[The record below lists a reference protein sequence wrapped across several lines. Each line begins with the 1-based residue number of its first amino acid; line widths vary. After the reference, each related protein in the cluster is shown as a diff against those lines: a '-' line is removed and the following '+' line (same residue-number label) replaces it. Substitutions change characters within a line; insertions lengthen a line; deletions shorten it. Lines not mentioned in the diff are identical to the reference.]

1 MTRNSLLG
9 TPFTEVQTSSFDE
22 PDLTFIFSFHAS
34 IHVTLDLMKRTV
46 LLIGLLFLFACLTFA
61 QAISYT
67 VQVVAFSDEP
77 RARRVQSELASQG
90 YPAYLIAVPTA
101 QGQVYRIRVGA
112 FANRAAAALFAQ
124 TMPSV
129 EGSTPS
135 PALAEGGVPPG
146 LIPLA
151 PALLGQ
157 YDVTTTLVQVFPW
170 PTTDVPQQDSSTP
183 VESEPTDLSAI
194 AEQNEEAT
202 VEDAEQSDDEVS
214 SEESNTTNNV
224 GANDSDANDL
234 DTNNSDASNADPATT
249 DEPSQTD
256 LEEETSTD
264 NAEET
269 DVVAQTEETWEAEQ
283 TQSLMVIR
291 TQPRDA
297 SQQAHYRVG
306 DLEFDAWKAAPGENG
321 EIVRVRSL
329 SVWPEDWQNVSEAER
344 DQYRETVLANV
355 AGDLDLTSQQ
365 VEPFVF
371 ELENQAPFVVLVERF
386 DLETETA
393 ERLRAIG
400 QPRPNEENLGLRSD
414 GPSSFFGESISIPL
428 PATNTVFEPSS
439 TSEASNEIIGNG
451 WQARSD
457 GDYITLL
464 VDDKEWRAANGRP
477 LWAMGD
483 LLLSLFENQVL
494 IYQFQQP

>member
-1 MTRNSLLG
+1 
-9 TPFTEVQTSSFDE
+9 
-22 PDLTFIFSFHAS
+22 
-34 IHVTLDLMKRTV
+34 MKRIVFWLFV
-46 LLIGLLFLFACLTFA
+46 LTCLALT

-77 RARRVQSELASQG
+77 RARRVQSELAGQG

-157 YDVTTTLVQVFPW
+157 YDLTTTLVQVFPW
-170 PTTDVPQQDSSTP
+170 PAAETPQQDSSTP
-183 VESEPTDLSAI
+183 SNEPIAASTDEQPVTPSSEA
-194 AEQNEEAT
+194 QNENAT
-202 VEDAEQSDDEVS
+202 AENTDGEVS
-214 SEESNTTNNV
+214 
-224 GANDSDANDL
+224 
-234 DTNNSDASNADPATT
+234 
-249 DEPSQTD
+249 
-256 LEEETSTD
+256 EETSTTN
-264 NAEET
+264 NASANNDDTTNTSTNNLDTTNTDTTNETPQTNVEESERAPNTEET
-269 DVVAQTEETWEAEQ
+269 EVVAQAEQ
-283 TQSLMVIR
+283 VETEQPQSLVAIR

-306 DLEFDAWKAAPGENG
+306 ELEFDAWKAAPSENS

-344 DQYRETVLANV
+344 EQYRETVLANV
-355 AGDLDLTSQQ
+355 AGDLDLTPQQ

-371 ELENQAPFVVLVERF
+371 ELENQAPFIVLVERF
-386 DLETETA
+386 NPETETTQ
-393 ERLRAIG
+393 RLRAIG

-414 GPSSFFGESISIPL
+414 GPSSFFGESIDIPL
-428 PATNTVFEPSS
+428 PAANTVFEPSS
-439 TSEASNEIIGNG
+439 TSEAPSELIGDG
-451 WQARSD
+451 WQARGD
-457 GDYITLL
+457 GDYVTLL
-464 VDDKEWRAANGRP
+464 VDEKEWRAANGKP
-477 LWAMGD
+477 LWASGD
-483 LLLSLFENQVL
+483 LLISLFENQVL
-494 IYQFQQP
+494 IYQFQEP

>member
-1 MTRNSLLG
+1 
-9 TPFTEVQTSSFDE
+9 
-22 PDLTFIFSFHAS
+22 
-34 IHVTLDLMKRTV
+34 MKRV
-46 LLIGLLFLFACLTFA
+46 ALWLFLLAWLGVT

-157 YDVTTTLVQVFPW
+157 YDLTTTLVQVFPW
-170 PTTDVPQQDSSTP
+170 STTGVPQQDSSTP
-183 VESEPTDLSAI
+183 PEGETTDASA
-194 AEQNEEAT
+194 A
-202 VEDAEQSDDEVS
+202 VPS
-214 SEESNTTNNV
+214 SEEQTEATPETTAQPSDETSSEETTTNNV
-224 GANDSDANDL
+224 
-234 DTNNSDASNADPATT
+234 DTNNTNSDTT
-249 DEPSQTD
+249 NEPSQTD
-256 LEEETSTD
+256 SEEGEASTNSPEET
-264 NAEET
+264 E
-269 DVVAQTEETWEAEQ
+269 VVAQTEQTQEAQQ
-283 TQSLMVIR
+283 TQSLVAIR

-306 DLEFDAWKAAPGENG
+306 ELEFDAWKAAPVEDG

-329 SVWPEDWQNVSEAER
+329 SVWPEDWQSISEVER
-344 DQYRETVLANV
+344 NQYRETVLANV

-386 DLETETA
+386 NPETETA
-393 ERLRAIG
+393 QRLRAIG
-400 QPRPNEENLGLRSD
+400 QPRPNEENLGLGSD

-428 PATNTVFEPSS
+428 PAADTVFEPSS
-439 TSEASNEIIGNG
+439 SSEAPNELVGDG
-451 WQARSD
+451 WQASGD
-457 GDYITLL
+457 GDYINLL
-464 VDDKEWRAANGRP
+464 VDDKEWRTANGRP

-483 LLLSLFENQVL
+483 LLISLFENQVL
-494 IYQFQQP
+494 IYQFQEP